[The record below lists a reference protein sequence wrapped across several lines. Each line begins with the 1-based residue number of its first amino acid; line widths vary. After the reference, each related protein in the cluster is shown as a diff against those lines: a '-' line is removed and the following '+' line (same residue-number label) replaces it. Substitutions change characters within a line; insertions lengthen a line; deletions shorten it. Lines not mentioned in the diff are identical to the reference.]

1 MHTTTSVSDRLQ
13 RYSETALLNPA
24 HCYLYLGYTT
34 SDCPLVFFG
43 AMASHDARHVEGIGM
58 CHTELVTAVRAEI
71 MPSKPIEEVWS
82 ISEEKYIRLRNCE
95 ILVSPV
101 MTHEKGI
108 ANW

>member
-1 MHTTTSVSDRLQ
+1 
-13 RYSETALLNPA
+13 
-24 HCYLYLGYTT
+24 
-34 SDCPLVFFG
+34 
-43 AMASHDARHVEGIGM
+43 
-58 CHTELVTAVRAEI
+58 

-82 ISEEKYIRLRNCE
+82 ISEEEYIRLRNCE